1 MDPVSALGAGV
12 AGAIGKRIASRIFS
26 GLGAG
31 DAKPPP
37 IDQQQFNKLLQLA
50 ADSTKATGATSTA
63 QPVAKAG
70 ETESASGT
78 VGTGG
83 AITAATESALG
94 KDAFLQLLVTQMQ
107 YQDPLDP
114 VDNSQMIAQ
123 LAQFSSLE
131 QMQGLNASFELLSG
145 NVDQLNFL
153 SASDMLGKTVSG
165 ITESGSIVEGEV
177 EKVQLN
183 GSLVYLTVDGELLS
197 MARVLSIEGTPVE
210 DGPVEDPPV
219 EDPPPEVLAS

>member
-31 DAKPPP
+31 EPKPPP
-37 IDQQQFNKLLQLA
+37 IDRQQFDRLLKLA
-50 ADSTKATGATSTA
+50 AESNKASGATSTA
-63 QPVAKAG
+63 PSAAKA
-70 ETESASGT
+70 EESESSS
-78 VGTGG
+78 GTGG
-83 AITAATESALG
+83 VITAATTESALG

-123 LAQFSSLE
+123 LAQFSALE
-131 QMQGLNASFELLSG
+131 QMQGLNASFETLSG

-165 ITESGSIVEGEV
+165 LTESGSFVEGEV

-197 MARVLSIEGTPVE
+197 MARVLTIEGTPVE
-210 DGPVEDPPV
+210 GAPVEEAV
-219 EDPPPEVLAS
+219 EEDPPPEVSVS